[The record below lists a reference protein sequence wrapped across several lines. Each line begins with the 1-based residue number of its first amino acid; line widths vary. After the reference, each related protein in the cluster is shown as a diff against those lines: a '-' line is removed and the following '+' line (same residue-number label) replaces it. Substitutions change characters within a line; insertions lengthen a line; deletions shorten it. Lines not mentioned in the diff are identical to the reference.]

1 MTKPGTGDLEI
12 TLAIRGFTTRVRRR
26 WIMRRGFIR
35 LLVLGAPLAAGLILG
50 PGRADEPLPPPTR
63 KTIWSNNRR
72 FFAVTD
78 PKDWT
83 TTIYRATPDGKGSKS
98 WAMVGYLRYAWLAD
112 DGEHLVADALGG
124 DGLVPLD
131 YDKGHVVLYFLR
143 RGELINKLTIG
154 QVQVIG
160 DLPKLGH
167 TASHYSWG
175 YPVGFDQDGHFVINV
190 DRLDQIAA
198 WGWVVRFDQGGQFVS
213 RTDGNRAIP
222 FDASKGAPQIHAPS
236 KRQQ

>member
-1 MTKPGTGDLEI
+1 MARYVTRDLEI
-12 TLAIRGFTTRVRRR
+12 TLAIRGFATRVRRK
-26 WIMRRGFIR
+26 WMMRRGFIR
-35 LLVLGAPLAAGLILG
+35 LLVLGAPLAAGLMLG
-50 PGRADEPLPPPTR
+50 PGRADEPLSPPTR

-112 DGEHLVADALGG
+112 DGEHLAADPLGG

-131 YDKGHVVLYFLR
+131 YDNGHVVLYFLR
-143 RGELINKLTIG
+143 RGELINKVTIG

-160 DLPKLGH
+160 DLLKLGR

-175 YPVGFDQDGHFVINV
+175 YPLGFDQNGQFVINV
-190 DRLDQIAA
+190 DRWDQIAE

-222 FDASKGAPQIHAPS
+222 SDASKGGPQIHAPS
-236 KRQQ
+236 KRLP